1 MAQQTNLN
9 VSPYFDDFNSSNDYY
24 KVLFKPGYPVQAR
37 ELTGLQS
44 ILQNQIEQFG
54 SHMFKEGA
62 KVIPGNTTYDTG
74 YTGVSINP
82 THLGIP
88 VSAYLS
94 QLIGKRI
101 YGLTSGVSAEV
112 VNFITPE
119 QSDFDITTLYISYL
133 SSGVGDNA
141 QSEFNDGELL
151 ACDEN
156 IVSGPENNVFV
167 PAGESFASTLTENC
181 VTAGSTFSI
190 DNGVYFIRGTFVN
203 IAAETLILDQ
213 YDNLPTGRIGF
224 NIQESVVNADED
236 PTLADNSKG
245 FNNYAAPGADRL
257 KITCTLA
264 FKAFEDLNDNNFVEL
279 AKVED
284 GVLQSDFVNDTSQ
297 YNLLRN
303 ELARRTFAESGD
315 YTVTPFGVEIRES
328 LNDNIG
334 NDGIYAEGQ
343 ETGDGRQVSDDIG
356 LYAIAPG
363 KAFVKG
369 YEVRT
374 LDTSYIS
381 FPKTRASATLTNQ
394 AVNYNT
400 GVTVR
405 ANNIKGAPEIGIGN
419 TYIVSLRDQRAGV
432 GTDAPGEE
440 IGLARIYDCAL
451 ESGSYDTEFSTINQW
466 DISLFDVRLQTN
478 ITLNEPTSLSIPT
491 FVKGKYSGST
501 AFLRDAVSDST
512 SLQLYDT
519 VGTFLKNEPF
529 IFDGVEDTRV
539 AVAVTSHSMADVK
552 AIYGGPS
559 VSVGPGVVGVG
570 LTFLADTIQKNS
582 FVFGQAQVT
591 DRIRT
596 SGISTVTSISERFP
610 GNLKIGNILA
620 FTNTGITTA
629 QSTQT
634 LARIVS
640 VGSSQVTVTG
650 VTTVSKVSEGQIP
663 QVGAANIVSVSDLR
677 LVSTP
682 LANASDNRLFTSMP
696 KRNISNVDL
705 SDAQLIIRKSFDV
718 IITTENQLNSGVT
731 AGNNETFLA
740 FDEERYSLVRA
751 DGTTEVLTS
760 DRMSFTSGNTVLQ
773 INNIGDDL
781 SANMEAKLV
790 TTIKKVKPKVKLKR
804 KKRVNTL
811 IVSTSKL
818 TGSGVGATTLNDGL
832 SYGNY
837 PYGTRVQDEVISLNT
852 GDILEILGI
861 FESNNTSEASA
872 PKLTLTSIT
881 GPTGKTSDLIIGEK
895 IIGKTSGSIAVV
907 AEKVADQQLS
917 YIDLN
922 DFGFSEGETVIFEE
936 SNLQAVISS
945 LDIPSKDVSS
955 NYTFNNGQKSTFY
968 DYGFLTRKSN
978 VKEPS
983 KQLKIYFKN
992 AYYESS
998 DDGDITTHNSYNT
1011 FEYGSEI
1018 QTVNGNRNTDIIDI
1032 RPKVSDYT
1040 ITESTRSPLEFLG
1053 RSFTASGNSA
1063 TNILASDESIVTNY
1077 SFYGGRID
1085 RIYLNDRGDFEIK
1098 LGNPAENPEK
1108 PDPIDNALEIAT
1120 ITLPPYL
1127 YRTEDASIH
1136 FLDHKRYTMRDIG
1149 KLEDRIRNLEY
1160 YTSLSILE
1168 TETANL
1174 FVPDNSG
1181 LNKFKSGFFVDNFTS
1196 FLPQEDNRVIK
1207 NSIDQSNKECRPSHY
1222 TNAID
1227 LVVGPVDPS
1236 VEDLTLNASAL
1247 FPEGT
1252 NTTKTG
1258 DIITLQY
1265 EEVEYLAQEYATR
1278 PESVTPFLLSFW
1290 RANIRL
1296 TPSSDT
1302 WTDTA
1307 RVKAKVID
1315 VEGNYAST
1323 VDIAA
1328 RQFGGF
1334 DPQTGLTPVLWNA
1347 WQTQWTGTRTAVRR
1361 AQRTEVTNRDFQ
1373 TNTAENGG
1381 TRTNSFR
1388 ATTRTT
1394 FQDTFRDNF
1403 RTGIATRTGRRQLIT
1418 PQLETESLGDR
1429 TISREVISF
1438 MRSRNIEFIGRGF
1451 KPLTQVY
1458 PFFEGIDV
1466 SRFAIP
1472 KLLEVQMLTGA
1483 FQVGETVF
1491 GRPIKSLAAGGAS
1504 FRTGFQIRFRLCQ
1517 PNHKEGPY
1525 NAPERLYASNPYTS
1539 TVGAKSDE
1547 ALRGEFELFALGDA
1561 ASLPS
1566 TYSATSTLINVDTLA
1581 LAEQPA
1587 GEFFG
1592 YVETGM
1598 ILYGSQ
1604 SGARARIVN
1613 NRLITDLSSDILG
1626 SFFIPSPTV
1635 NANPK
1640 FTTGTKTFV
1649 LIDNKQ
1655 NNEEEA
1661 LTLASETYTASGTLE
1676 TVQESIVS
1684 VRNAKIEVLADRE
1697 QVNRDEFT
1705 GSNLTGTT
1713 TVGATTTSVLT
1724 GTTFTAPPAPP
1735 DPPSSGGGGGAPGSG
1750 GFVPSPGPNRPGH
1763 ADPGGDRRRGG
1774 RNGRRVVRRRVV
1786 RRRVARRVVRR
1797 GGRRVR
1803 RHRARRVRNRRNRR
1817 RRRRGRDPIAQSFTV
1832 FGDTGVFLTSID
1844 IFFAEVDTNDIPVV
1858 LQLRTMENGI
1868 PTETILPF
1876 SEVTIPPAGIETSTD
1891 GDIGTRIFFD
1901 SPVYVEEQT
1910 EYAMVLV
1917 SASTKYKV
1925 WISRVGENDLITDQ
1939 FVSTQPDLGSFFK
1952 SQNGSTWEPS
1962 QWEDLKFVINRA
1974 RFFQSGTVEMYSPV
1988 LAEGNAQI
1996 PTLMPD
2002 PINVN
2007 SRKIRVGLTTGLNFA
2022 DGICH
2027 VPEIGNTI
2035 YQINSNATGN
2045 YVGSAGS
2052 ATGELNVIN
2061 TGIGFTPHS
2070 GSWGYDNT
2078 SMSNITGSGLDLTA
2092 DIHVVNGVVSIA
2104 TVRSGG
2110 TGYTVGDVLEIT
2122 GGLGN
2127 QETGTNA
2134 RFSVVSLGSTNQ
2146 LILDNVQGDFTTG
2159 VGNTIMFTN
2168 SVGIGTTLG
2177 GVEAAAR
2184 FSSVTTIS
2192 DGRHIVV
2199 DHKNHGMHHEIN
2211 RVILSDIEPDIVPTK
2226 ISVAYDSTSTGDI
2239 SIDDASDFGTFEN
2252 VGVGTTNAGYLL
2264 IGDEILSY
2272 TESSN
2277 NTLGGITRQIDGTV
2291 ATNYSAG
2298 TPIYK
2303 YELGGVSLRRINKE
2317 HVLSDVTVSNPITFD
2332 SYNINIDMATS
2343 GVARTTGESF
2353 PILYLDQ
2360 TKSTGG
2366 FSVKATQNMQ
2376 YEIITPQIQ
2385 NLTLP
2390 GTNINATM
2398 RSVSGTSLNNG
2409 SGAGADLPFV
2419 VQDREGL
2426 TLNNSNYLTSPRV
2439 IASRVNETNAA
2450 TMQDLPGERSL
2461 NISLELT
2468 TDNEFLSPVIDTQ
2481 RLSAIFTTNRVDAP
2495 ITNYAQD
2502 NRVNSLNDD
2511 PTSCQYISK
2520 ENTLE
2525 NPASSLKVILDAH
2538 VNNYADI
2545 RVFYSISETA
2555 NFDPIFVP
2563 FPGFDNLNDRGDI
2576 IALENSNGKSDTY
2589 NTVSDISGFASED
2602 LDFREYTFTA
2612 DDLPPFKSFR
2622 VKVVMTSSNQ
2632 TYPPRMKDLRV
2643 IATA

>member
-9 VSPYFDDFNSSNDYY
+9 VSPYFDDFDSSNDYY

-74 YTGVSINP
+74 YTGVSVNL

-101 YGLTSGVSAEV
+101 YGLTSGVAAEV

-119 QSDFDITTLYISYL
+119 QSDFDTTTIYISYL
-133 SSGVGDNA
+133 SSSVGDNA
-141 QSEFNDGELL
+141 QSEFNNGELL

-167 PAGESFASTLTENC
+167 AAGESFASTLSENC
-181 VTAGSTFSI
+181 VTAGASFSI

-203 IAAETLILDQ
+203 IAAQTILLDQ

-224 NIQESVVNADED
+224 NIQESIVNADED
-236 PTLADNSKG
+236 QTLSDNSKG

-257 KITCTLA
+257 KIKCTLA
-264 FKAFEDLNDNNFVEL
+264 FKDFEDLNDNDFVEI
-279 AKVED
+279 AKVQD

-297 YNLLRN
+297 YNLLRD

-315 YTVTPFGVEIRES
+315 YTVTPFGVEIRDS
-328 LNDNIG
+328 LNNNIG
-334 NDGIYAEGQ
+334 NDGVYQEGQ
-343 ETGDGRQVSDDIG
+343 ETGDGRPVSDDVG
-356 LYAIAPG
+356 LYAVAPG
-363 KAFVKG
+363 KAFVRG

-374 LDTSYIS
+374 LDTAYIS
-381 FPKTRASATLTNQ
+381 FPKTRDAAELTNQ

-432 GTDAPGEE
+432 STNAPGEE

-478 ITLNEPTSLSIPT
+478 VTLNEPTTLTVPT

-501 AFLRDAVSDST
+501 AFLRDSVSDST

-529 IFDGVEDTRV
+529 IINGVEDTRV
-539 AVAVTSHSMADVK
+539 AVAVTAYSMADVK

-570 LTFLADTIQKNS
+570 LTFVADTIQKDS
-582 FVFGQAQVT
+582 FFFGQAQVT

-610 GNLKIGNILA
+610 GDLKVGNILA
-620 FTNTGITTA
+620 FTNTGIATI

-682 LANASDNRLFTSMP
+682 LANAGDNRLYTEMP
-696 KRNISNVDL
+696 KRNIANVDL
-705 SDAQLIIRKSFDV
+705 SDAQLIIRKSYDV
-718 IITTENQLNSGVT
+718 VITTDNELNSGVVT
-731 AGNNETFLA
+731 GDNETFLA
-740 FDEERYSLVRA
+740 FDEERYSLVRR

-773 INNIGDDL
+773 INNIGTDL

-790 TTIKKVKPKVKLKR
+790 TTIKKVKPKAKLKR
-804 KKRVNTL
+804 KNRVNTL
-811 IVSTSKL
+811 IVSASKL
-818 TGSGVGATTLNDGL
+818 TGSGIGATTLNDGL

-837 PYGTRVQDEVISLNT
+837 PYGTRVQDERISLNT
-852 GDILEILGI
+852 GDVLEILGV

-872 PKLTLTSIT
+872 PKLNLTSIT
-881 GPTGKTSDLIIGEK
+881 GTTGKTTDLIIGEK
-895 IIGKTSGSIAVV
+895 IVGKTSGSVAVV
-907 AEKVADQQLS
+907 AEKLADEQIS

-922 DFGFSEGETVIFEE
+922 DFGFSEGETVTFEE

-945 LDIPSKDVSS
+945 LDIPSKDVSA

-968 DYGFLTRKSN
+968 DYGFLNRNSN
-978 VKEPS
+978 AKEPS

-992 AYYESS
+992 GYYESS
-998 DDGDITTHNSYNT
+998 DDGDITTHNSYNI

-1040 ITESTRSPLEFLG
+1040 LAESTRSPLEFLG

-1085 RIYLNDRGDFEIK
+1085 RLYLNDRGDFEVK

-1174 FVPDNSG
+1174 FVPDNAG

-1196 FLPQEDNRVIK
+1196 FLPQEDSRVIK

-1227 LVVGPVDPS
+1227 LVVGPVDPA
-1236 VEDLTLNASAL
+1236 VADLSLNASSI

-1252 NTTKTG
+1252 NTRKTG
-1258 DIITLQY
+1258 DIITLDY

-1278 PESVTPFLLSFW
+1278 TESVTPFLLSFW
-1290 RANIRL
+1290 RANIKL
-1296 TPSSDT
+1296 TPASDT

-1307 RVKAKVID
+1307 RIKAKVID

-1347 WQTQWTGTRTAVRR
+1347 WQTQWTGTRTTVRR
-1361 AQRTEVTNRDFQ
+1361 AQRTEVTGRRNFS

-1381 TRTNSFR
+1381 TRTNSFQ

-1394 FQDTFRDNF
+1394 FQDTFTDNF
-1403 RTGIATRTGRRQLIT
+1403 RTGIATRNGRRQLIT
-1418 PQLETESLGDR
+1418 PQFETESLGDR

-1438 MRSRNIEFIGRGF
+1438 MRSRNIEFVGRGF

-1466 SRFAIP
+1466 SRFAFP
-1472 KLLEVQMLTGA
+1472 KLLEIQMLSGR
-1483 FQVGETVF
+1483 FRVGETVY
-1491 GRPIKSLAAGGAS
+1491 GRPIKSLSAGGAS

-1517 PNHKEGPY
+1517 PNHKSGPY
-1525 NAPERLYASNPYTS
+1525 NAPERVYASNPYTS

-1547 ALRGEFELFALGDA
+1547 AQRGEFELFALGDA

-1566 TYSATSTLINVDTLA
+1566 TYSSTSTILNVDTLA

-1587 GEFFG
+1587 GAYHG
-1592 YVETGM
+1592 YIETGM
-1598 ILYGSQ
+1598 MLYGSQ
-1604 SGARARIVN
+1604 SRARARIVN

-1626 SFFIPSPTV
+1626 SFFIPPPRF

-1655 NNEEEA
+1655 NSEADA

-1684 VRNAKIEVLADRE
+1684 VRNAKVEVLAERE
-1697 QVNRDEFT
+1697 QVEREEF
-1705 GSNLTGTT
+1705 TGTT
-1713 TVGATTTSVLT
+1713 TTTTAVGATTTTVLT
-1724 GTTFTAPPAPP
+1724 GTTFTPPPPPP
-1735 DPPSSGGGGGAPGSG
+1735 DPPRGGDGTGSPGSGSPGGGGGGGSNTAPG
-1750 GFVPSPGPNRPGH
+1750 H
-1763 ADPGGDRRRGG
+1763 IRRGG

-1786 RRRVARRVVRR
+1786 RRRVVRRRGNQRRR
-1797 GGRRVR
+1797 GGRRVSR
-1803 RHRARRVRNRRNRR
+1803 RRRRPNRRRRVRN

-1832 FGDTGVFLTSID
+1832 FGDTGVFLTSVD
-1844 IFFAEVDTNDIPVV
+1844 IFFAEVDTNDIPVI

-1876 SEVTIPPAGIETSTD
+1876 SEITIPPSEIETSDD
-1891 GDIGTRIFFD
+1891 GDVGTRIFFD

-1910 EYAMVLV
+1910 EYAIVLV

-1925 WISRVGENDLITDQ
+1925 WISRVGENDRITDQ

-1962 QWEDLKFVINRA
+1962 QWEDLKFVVNRA
-1974 RFFQSGTVEMYSPV
+1974 RFSASGTMEMYSPI

-2002 PINVN
+2002 PINLT

-2022 DGICH
+2022 NNGSH

-2052 ATGELNVIN
+2052 ATGQLNLIN
-2061 TGIGFTPHS
+2061 AGIGFTPHS
-2070 GSWGYDNT
+2070 GSRGYDNT
-2078 SMSNITGSGLDLTA
+2078 AMSNITGTGQNLTA

-2110 TGYTVGDVLEIT
+2110 SGYTVGDVLEIT

-2127 QETGTNA
+2127 QSTGRNA
-2134 RFSVVSLGSTNQ
+2134 RFSIVSLGSTNQ
-2146 LILDNVQGDFTTG
+2146 LILDNVQGDFITG
-2159 VGNTIMFTN
+2159 IGNTIMFTN

-2177 GVEAAAR
+2177 GENSAAR
-2184 FSSVTTIS
+2184 VSSVATVS
-2192 DGRHIVV
+2192 DGLHIVV
-2199 DHKNHGMHHEIN
+2199 DHKNHGMHHETN
-2211 RVILSDIEPDIVPTK
+2211 RVILSDIEPDVVPTK
-2226 ISVAYDSTSTGDI
+2226 ISVAYDASSTGDI
-2239 SIDDASDFGTFEN
+2239 SIDDASEFGTFEN

-2272 TESSN
+2272 TETSGN
-2277 NTLGGITRQIDGTV
+2277 VIGGITRQIDGTV
-2291 ATNYSAG
+2291 ATDYPAG

-2317 HVLSDVTVSNPITFD
+2317 HSLSDVTVSNPITFD
-2332 SYNINIDMATS
+2332 SYNVKVDMATA

-2353 PILYLDQ
+2353 PILYFDQ

-2366 FSVKATQNMQ
+2366 FGAKATQNMQ

-2398 RSVSGTSLNNG
+2398 RSISGTSLNDG
-2409 SGAGADLPFV
+2409 SADGTDLPFV
-2419 VQDREGL
+2419 VQDREAL
-2426 TLNNSNYLTSPRV
+2426 TLNNSNYLTSPRI

-2450 TMQDLPGERSL
+2450 SLQDLPGERSL

-2468 TDNEFLSPVIDTQ
+2468 TDSEFLSPVIDTQ

-2538 VNNYADI
+2538 INNYADI
-2545 RVFYSISETA
+2545 RVFYAISETA

-2563 FPGFDNLNDRGDI
+2563 FPGFDNLNDRGEI

-2589 NTVSDISGFASED
+2589 NTVSDVSGFASED

-2612 DDLPPFKSFR
+2612 DNLPSFKSFR
-2622 VKVVMTSSNQ
+2622 VKIVMTSTNQ

>member
-9 VSPYFDDFNSSNDYY
+9 VSPYFDDFDSSNDYY

-54 SHMFKEGA
+54 SHVFKEGA
-62 KVIPGNTTYDTG
+62 KVIPGNTTFDTG
-74 YTGVSINP
+74 YTGVSINA
-82 THLGIP
+82 THLGVP

-94 QLIGKRI
+94 QLVGKRI
-101 YGLTSGVSAEV
+101 YGLTTGITAEV

-156 IVSGPENNVFV
+156 IVSGPENSVFV
-167 PAGESFASTLTENC
+167 PAGESFASTLTENS
-181 VTAGSTFSI
+181 VTCGAVFSV
-190 DNGVYFIRGTFVN
+190 DNGVYFIRGNFVN
-203 IAAETLILDQ
+203 VAAQTIILDQ

-224 NIQESVVNADED
+224 NVQESIINADED

-257 KITCTLA
+257 RIKCTLA
-264 FKAFEDLNDNNFVEL
+264 FKDYEDLNDNNFVEL
-279 AKVED
+279 AKVDD
-284 GVLQSDFVNDTSQ
+284 GVLQTDFVNDTSQ
-297 YNLLRN
+297 YNLLRD

-315 YTVTPFGVEIRES
+315 YTVTAFGVEIRDS
-328 LNDNIG
+328 LNDNLG
-334 NDGIYAEGQ
+334 NDGVYPAGQ
-343 ETGDGRQVSDDIG
+343 DTPDGRPVSDDVG

-363 KAFVKG
+363 KAFVRG
-369 YEVRT
+369 YEVRS
-374 LDTSYIS
+374 LDTAYVS
-381 FPKTRASATLTNQ
+381 FPKTRDSAVLENQ

-400 GVTVR
+400 GVTIR
-405 ANNIKGAPEIGIGN
+405 ANNIKGAPEIGVGN

-432 GTDAPGEE
+432 STNAPGEE

-451 ESGSYDTEFSTINQW
+451 ESGSYDTEFSTVNQW
-466 DISLFDVRLQTN
+466 DVSLFDVRLQTN
-478 ITLNEPTSLSIPT
+478 ITLNEPIPSLSVPT
-491 FVKGKYSGST
+491 FIKGKYSGST
-501 AFLRDAVSDST
+501 AFLRDTVTDST
-512 SLQLYDT
+512 SLKLYDT
-519 VGTFLKNEPF
+519 VGTFLKNEPL
-529 IFDGVEDTRV
+529 IFNGIEDTRV
-539 AVAVTSHSMADVK
+539 ALAVTGHSIADVK

-570 LTFLADTIQKNS
+570 LTFVADTIQKDS
-582 FVFGQAQVT
+582 FFFGQAQVT
-591 DRIRT
+591 DRVKST
-596 SGISTVTSISERFP
+596 GISTVTSISERFP
-610 GNLKIGNILA
+610 GDLKVGNILA
-620 FTNTGITTA
+620 FTNTGIATA

-640 VGSSQVTVTG
+640 VGSSQVTITG
-650 VTTVSKVSEGQIP
+650 VTTVSKVSEGSIP

-677 LVSTP
+677 LISTP
-682 LANASDNRLFTSMP
+682 LAEAGDNRLYTEMP

-705 SDAQLIIRKSFDV
+705 SDAQLIIRKSYDV
-718 IITTENQLNSGVT
+718 VITTNNELNSGVV
-731 AGNNETFLA
+731 AGDNETFLA
-740 FDEERYSLVRA
+740 FDEERYSLVRR

-760 DRMSFTSGNTVLQ
+760 DKLAFTSGNTVLQ
-773 INNIGDDL
+773 VNNIGADL

-790 TTIKKVKPKVKLKR
+790 TTLKKIKPKAKLKR
-804 KKRVNTL
+804 KNRVNTL
-811 IVSTSKL
+811 VVNTSKL

-837 PYGTRVQDEVISLNT
+837 PYGTRVQDERISLNT
-852 GDILEILGI
+852 GDIIEILGV
-861 FESNNTSEASA
+861 FESNNTAQASA
-872 PKLTLTSIT
+872 PRLTLTSIS

-895 IIGKTSGSIAVV
+895 ITGQTSGSIAVV

-922 DFGFSEGETVIFEE
+922 DFGFSEGETVTFEE
-936 SNLQAVISS
+936 SGLQAVISS
-945 LDIPSKDVSS
+945 LDIPSKDVSA

-968 DYGFLTRKSN
+968 DYGFLTRNSN
-978 VKEPS
+978 AKEPT

-992 AYYESS
+992 GYYEAS

-1011 FEYGSEI
+1011 FEYGKEI
-1018 QTVNGNRNTDIIDI
+1018 QTVNGNRNTDVIDI
-1032 RPKVSDYT
+1032 RPKVSDY
-1040 ITESTRSPLEFLG
+1040 IVAENTRSPLEFLG

-1063 TNILASDESIVTNY
+1063 ANILASDESIVTNY

-1085 RIYLNDRGDFEIK
+1085 RLYINDRGDFEVK

-1127 YRTEDASIH
+1127 YNTEDASIH

-1196 FLPQEDNRVIK
+1196 FLPQEDSRVIK

-1222 TNAID
+1222 TNSID

-1236 VEDLTLNASAL
+1236 AEDLTLNASAI

-1252 NTTKTG
+1252 NTRKTG
-1258 DIITLQY
+1258 DIVTLDY

-1278 PESVTPFLLSFW
+1278 TESVTPFLLSFW
-1290 RANIRL
+1290 RANIKL
-1296 TPSSDT
+1296 TPASDT

-1307 RVKAKVID
+1307 RIKAKVID

-1347 WQTQWTGTRTAVRR
+1347 WQTQWTGTRTTVRR
-1361 AQRTEVTNRDFQ
+1361 AQRTEVTGRRNFS
-1373 TNTAENGG
+1373 TNTSERGG
-1381 TRTNSFR
+1381 TRTNRFQ

-1394 FQDTFRDNF
+1394 FQDTFTDNF

-1429 TISREVISF
+1429 TVSREVISF
-1438 MRSRNIEFIGRGF
+1438 MRSRNIEFVGRGF
-1451 KPLTQVY
+1451 KSLTQVY

-1466 SRFAIP
+1466 SKFCIP
-1472 KLLEVQMLTGA
+1472 KLLEVQMLTGS

-1491 GRPIKSLAAGGAS
+1491 GRPIKSLSSGGAS
-1504 FRTGFQIRFRLCQ
+1504 FRTGMQIRFRLCQ
-1517 PNHKEGPY
+1517 PNHKSGPY
-1525 NAPERLYASNPYTS
+1525 NAPERIYASNPYTS

-1547 ALRGEFELFALGDA
+1547 AQRGEFELFALGDA
-1561 ASLPS
+1561 QALPS
-1566 TYSATSTLINVDTLA
+1566 TYSATSTILNVDTLA

-1587 GEFFG
+1587 GAFFG

-1598 ILYGSQ
+1598 ILYGAT

-1613 NRLITDLSSDILG
+1613 NRLVTDLSSDILG
-1626 SFFIPSPTV
+1626 SFFIPSPRI

-1655 NNEEEA
+1655 NDENTA

-1684 VRNAKIEVLADRE
+1684 VRNAKVEVLAERE
-1697 QVNRDEFT
+1697 QVNREEF
-1705 GSNLTGTT
+1705 TGTT
-1713 TVGATTTSVLT
+1713 TTTTAVGAVTTTVLT
-1724 GTTFTAPPAPP
+1724 GTTFTPPPPPP
-1735 DPPSSGGGGGAPGSG
+1735 DPPRWTGGGGG
-1750 GFVPSPGPNRPGH
+1750 SPPATPPRPGRSNTSVGH
-1763 ADPGGDRRRGG
+1763 RRQPVV
-1774 RNGRRVVRRRVV
+1774 RRVRRRRVV
-1786 RRRVARRVVRR
+1786 RRRVRRRRPARRRR
-1797 GGRRVR
+1797 GGRRVSR
-1803 RHRARRVRNRRNRR
+1803 RRRRPNRRRRVRN

-1876 SEVTIPPAGIETSTD
+1876 SEVTLPPSEIEVSAD
-1891 GDIGTRIFFD
+1891 GDVGTRIFFD
-1901 SPVYVEEQT
+1901 APVYVEEQT

-1925 WISRVGENDLITDQ
+1925 WISRVGENDKITDQ

-1974 RFFQSGTVEMYSPV
+1974 RFSSSGTMELYSPV
-1988 LAEGNAQI
+1988 LAEGNAQV

-2002 PINVN
+2002 PINLT
-2007 SRKIRVGLTTGLNFA
+2007 SRKVRVGLTTGLNFA
-2022 DGICH
+2022 NNGSH
-2027 VPEIGNTI
+2027 VPELGNTI

-2052 ATGELNVIN
+2052 ATGNLNLIN

-2070 GSWGYDNT
+2070 GSGGYDNT
-2078 SMSNITGSGLDLTA
+2078 SLSNITGLGQDLKA
-2092 DIHVVNGVVSIA
+2092 DIHVVNGVVAVA

-2110 TGYTVGDVLEIT
+2110 SGYTVGDVLELSS
-2122 GGLGN
+2122 GLGN
-2127 QETGTNA
+2127 QATGRNA
-2134 RFSVVSLGSTNQ
+2134 RFSIVSIGATNE
-2146 LILDNVQGDFTTG
+2146 LILDNVQGDFITG
-2159 VGNTIMFTN
+2159 IGNTIMFTN

-2177 GVEAAAR
+2177 GVGAAAR
-2184 FSSVTTIS
+2184 VSSVTTVS
-2192 DGRHIVV
+2192 DGLHIVV
-2199 DHKNHGMHHEIN
+2199 DHKNHGMHHETN
-2211 RVILSDIEPDIVPTK
+2211 RVILSDIEPDVIPTK
-2226 ISVAYDSTSTGDI
+2226 ISVAYDSSSTGDI
-2239 SIDDASDFGTFEN
+2239 SIDDPTEFGTFEN

-2272 TESSN
+2272 TESTG
-2277 NTLGGITRQIDGTV
+2277 NTLGGITRQIDGTS
-2291 ATNYSAG
+2291 ATDYPAG

-2317 HVLSDVTVSNPITFD
+2317 HALSDVTVNNPITFD
-2332 SYNINIDMATS
+2332 SYNVKVDMATS
-2343 GVARTTGESF
+2343 GIARTTGESF
-2353 PILYLDQ
+2353 PILYFDQ

-2366 FSVKATQNMQ
+2366 FSAKATQNMQ

-2398 RSVSGTSLNNG
+2398 RSISGTSLNDG
-2409 SGAGADLPFV
+2409 SADGADLPFV
-2419 VQDREGL
+2419 VQDREAL
-2426 TLNNSNYLTSPRV
+2426 TLNNSNYLTSPRI

-2450 TMQDLPGERSL
+2450 SLQDLPGERSL

-2468 TDNEFLSPVIDTQ
+2468 TDSEFLSPVIDTQ

-2538 VNNYADI
+2538 INNYADI
-2545 RVFYSISETA
+2545 RVFYAISETP

-2563 FPGFDNLNDRGDI
+2563 FPGFDNLNDKGEI
-2576 IALENSNGKSDTY
+2576 IAIENSNGKSDTR
-2589 NTVSDISGFASED
+2589 NVVSDVSGFASQD

-2612 DDLPPFKSFR
+2612 DNLPSFKSFR
-2622 VKVVMTSSNQ
+2622 VKVVMTSTNQ

>member
-9 VSPYFDDFNSSNDYY
+9 VSPYFDDFDSSNDYY

-54 SHMFKEGA
+54 SHIFKEGA
-62 KVIPGNTTYDTG
+62 KVIPGNTTFDTG

-82 THLGIP
+82 THLGVP
-88 VSAYLS
+88 VDAYIS
-94 QLIGKRI
+94 QLVGKRI
-101 YGLTSGVSAEV
+101 YGLTTGVSAEV

-119 QSDFDITTLYISYL
+119 QSDFDVHTIYISYL

-156 IVSGPENNVFV
+156 ILSGPENSVFV
-167 PAGESFASTLTENC
+167 PAGESFASTLSENS
-181 VTAGSTFSI
+181 VTTGAVFSV
-190 DNGVYFIRGTFVN
+190 DNGVYFIRGNFVN
-203 IAAETLILDQ
+203 VAQQTLLLDQ
-213 YDNLPTGRIGF
+213 YDNLPTGRVGF
-224 NIQESVVNADED
+224 NIQESIVNADED

-257 KITCTLA
+257 KITATLA
-264 FKAFEDLNDNNFVEL
+264 FKDFEDLNNNNFVEL
-279 AKVED
+279 SKIED

-297 YNLLRN
+297 YKLLRD

-315 YTVTPFGVEIRES
+315 YTVTAFGVEIRDS
-328 LNDNIG
+328 LNNNLG
-334 NDGIYAEGQ
+334 NDGVYPAGQ
-343 ETGDGRQVSDDIG
+343 DTPDGRPASDDVG

-369 YEVRT
+369 YEVRS
-374 LDTSYIS
+374 LDTAYIS
-381 FPKTRASATLTNQ
+381 FPKTRQSSSLENQ

-405 ANNIKGAPEIGIGN
+405 TNNIKGAPEIGIGN
-419 TYIVSLRDQRAGV
+419 TYVVSLRDQRVGV
-432 GTDAPGEE
+432 ATGAPGEE

-451 ESGSYDTEFSTINQW
+451 ESGSYDTEFSSINQW

-478 ITLNEPTSLSIPT
+478 ITLNEKIDLTIPT

-501 AFLRDAVSDST
+501 AFLRDAVTDST
-512 SLQLYDT
+512 SLKLYDT
-519 VGTFLKNEPF
+519 IGNFQKNEPF
-529 IFDGVEDTRV
+529 IFNGVEDSRV
-539 AVAVTSHSMADVK
+539 ALAVTAHSMADVK

-570 LTFLADTIQKNS
+570 LTFVADTIQRDL
-582 FVFGQAQVT
+582 FFFGQAQVT
-591 DRIRT
+591 DRVAAT
-596 SGISTVTSISERFP
+596 GISTVTSISERFP
-610 GNLKIGNILA
+610 GGLRVGNILA
-620 FTNTGITTA
+620 FTNPDTSTG

-634 LARIVS
+634 LGRIVS
-640 VGSSQVTVTG
+640 VGSSQVTITG
-650 VTTVSKVSEGQIP
+650 VTTVSKVSEGSIP

-677 LVSTP
+677 LITTP
-682 LANASDNRLFTSMP
+682 LAESEDNRLYTQMP

-718 IITTENQLNSGVT
+718 VITTNNELNSGVV

-740 FDEERYSLVRA
+740 FDEERYSLVRR

-760 DRMSFTSGNTVLQ
+760 DKLAFTSGNTVLQ
-773 INNIGDDL
+773 VNNIGADL

-790 TTIKKVKPKVKLKR
+790 TTLKKIKPKAKLKR
-804 KKRVNTL
+804 KNRVNSL
-811 IVSTSKL
+811 VVNTSKL
-818 TGSGVGATTLNDGL
+818 VGSGVGATTLNDGL

-837 PYGTRVQDEVISLNT
+837 PYGTRVQDERISLNT
-852 GDILEILGI
+852 GDIIEILGV
-861 FESNNTSEASA
+861 FESNNTAQASA
-872 PKLTLTSIT
+872 PRLTLNSIS

-895 IIGKTSGSIAVV
+895 ITGKTSGSVAIV
-907 AEKVADQQLS
+907 AEKVADEQLS

-922 DFGFSEGETVIFEE
+922 DFGFSEGETVTFEE
-936 SNLQAVISS
+936 SDLQAVISS
-945 LDIPSKDVSS
+945 LDIPSKDVST

-968 DYGFLTRKSN
+968 DYGFLNRN
-978 VKEPS
+978 PNAKEPS
-983 KQLKIYFKN
+983 RQLKVYFKN
-992 AYYESS
+992 GFYDSS
-998 DDGDITTHNSYNT
+998 DDGDITTTNSYNT
-1011 FEYGSEI
+1011 FEYGTEI
-1018 QTVNGNRNTDIIDI
+1018 QAVNGDRNTDIIDI
-1032 RPKVSDYT
+1032 RPKVSDY
-1040 ITESTRSPLEFLG
+1040 ITAESTRSPLEFLG
-1053 RSFTASGNSA
+1053 RTFTTSGNSA
-1063 TNILASDESIVTNY
+1063 TNILAPDESIVTNY

-1085 RIYLNDRGDFEIK
+1085 RLYINDRGDFELK
-1098 LGNPAENPEK
+1098 MGNPAENPEK
-1108 PDPIDNALEIAT
+1108 PDPLDNALEIAT

-1127 YRTEDASIH
+1127 YSTEDASIH

-1196 FLPQEDNRVIK
+1196 FLPQEDTRAIK
-1207 NSIDQSNKECRPSHY
+1207 NSIDQAGKECRASHY
-1222 TNAID
+1222 TNSID

-1236 VEDLTLNASAL
+1236 AVDLTQAAVDR

-1252 NTTKTG
+1252 NTRRTG
-1258 DIITLQY
+1258 DVITLDY

-1278 PESVTPFLLSFW
+1278 TESVTPFLLSFW
-1290 RANIRL
+1290 RANIKL
-1296 TPSSDT
+1296 TPASDT
-1302 WTDTA
+1302 WTDTS

-1315 VEGNYAST
+1315 VEGSYAST
-1323 VDIAA
+1323 VESAA
-1328 RQFGGF
+1328 RTFGGF
-1334 DPQTGLTPVLWNA
+1334 DPQTGLTPILWNA
-1347 WQTQWTGTRTAVRR
+1347 WQTQWTGTRTTSRR
-1361 AQRTEVTNRDFQ
+1361 SERNEVTGRRSWF
-1373 TNTAENGG
+1373 TSRRTAGGG
-1381 TRTNSFR
+1381 TSTTRFQ

-1394 FQDTFRDNF
+1394 FQDTFTDNF
-1403 RTGIATRTGRRQLIT
+1403 RTGADVRTGRRQLIT

-1429 TISREVISF
+1429 TLSREVISF
-1438 MRSRNIEFIGRGF
+1438 MRSRNIEFVGRGF

-1466 SRFAIP
+1466 SRFCFP
-1472 KLLEVQMLTGA
+1472 KLMEIQMLSGS
-1483 FQVGETVF
+1483 FQVGETVH

-1504 FRTGFQIRFRLCQ
+1504 FRTGLQIQFRLCQ
-1517 PNHKEGPY
+1517 PNHKSGPY
-1525 NAPERLYASNPYTS
+1525 NAPERIYASNPYTS

-1547 ALRGEFELFALGDA
+1547 AQRGEFELFALGSA
-1561 ASLPS
+1561 QTLPS

-1587 GEFFG
+1587 GSFFG
-1592 YVETGM
+1592 YIETGM
-1598 ILYGSQ
+1598 TLYGVT
-1604 SGARARIVN
+1604 SGARARVVN

-1626 SFFIPSPTV
+1626 SFFIPSPRI

-1655 NNEEEA
+1655 NSEEEA

-1676 TVQESIVS
+1676 TVQETIVS
-1684 VRNAKIEVLADRE
+1684 VRNAKVEVLAEREQIDRE
-1697 QVNRDEFT
+1697 EFT
-1705 GSNLTGTT
+1705 GTTVAIQEGASVTT
-1713 TVGATTTSVLT
+1713 TESF
-1724 GTTFTAPPAPP
+1724 TTFTPPPAPP
-1735 DPPSSGGGGGAPGSG
+1735 DPPARRPNSGPPTATPRPPQRSNSGGG
-1750 GFVPSPGPNRPGH
+1750 H
-1763 ADPGGDRRRGG
+1763 TRRG
-1774 RNGRRVVRRRVV
+1774 RPPVRRVRRRRVV
-1786 RRRVARRVVRR
+1786 RRRVARRRASRRRR
-1797 GGRRVR
+1797 GGRRNSR
-1803 RHRARRVRNRRNRR
+1803 RRRRRGRRRRNRR

-1844 IFFAEVDTNDIPVV
+1844 IFFAEVDTNDIPVI

-1876 SEVTIPPAGIETSTD
+1876 SEVTLPPAEIQTSTD
-1891 GDIGTRIFFD
+1891 GDVGTRIFFD
-1901 SPVYVEEQT
+1901 APVYVEEQT

-1925 WISRVGENDLITDQ
+1925 WISRVGENDKLTDQ

-1974 RFFQSGTVEMYSPV
+1974 RFSSSGTMELYSPV
-1988 LAEGNAQI
+1988 LAEGNAQV

-2002 PINVN
+2002 SINLN

-2022 DGICH
+2022 DNDSH
-2027 VPEIGNTI
+2027 VPELGNTI

-2052 ATGELNVIN
+2052 ATGELNLN
-2061 TGIGFTPHS
+2061 NAGIGFTPHS
-2070 GSWGYDNT
+2070 GSFGYDNT
-2078 SMSNITGSGLDLTA
+2078 SLSNITGVGQNLTA

-2110 TGYTVGDVLEIT
+2110 SGYTVGDVLELSS
-2122 GGLGN
+2122 GLGN
-2127 QETGTNA
+2127 QATGRNA
-2134 RFSVVSLGSTNQ
+2134 RFSIVSIGATNE
-2146 LILDNVQGDFTTG
+2146 LILDNVQGDFITG

-2177 GVEAAAR
+2177 GENSAAR
-2184 FSSVTTIS
+2184 VSSVTTVS
-2192 DGRHIVV
+2192 DGLHIVV
-2199 DHKNHGMHHEIN
+2199 DHRNHGMHHETN
-2211 RVILSDIEPDIVPTK
+2211 RVILSDIEPDVIPTK
-2226 ISVAYDSTSTGDI
+2226 ISVAYDESSTGDI
-2239 SIDDASDFGTFEN
+2239 SIDDATLFGTFES

-2264 IGDEILSY
+2264 IGEEIVSY
-2272 TESSN
+2272 TETN
-2277 NTLGGITRQIDGTV
+2277 GNTLGGITRQVDGTS
-2291 ATNYSAG
+2291 ATDYAAG

-2317 HVLSDVTVSNPITFD
+2317 HALSDVTVSNPITFD
-2332 SYNINIDMATS
+2332 SYNFKVDMASS

-2353 PILYLDQ
+2353 PILYLNQ

-2366 FSVKATQNMQ
+2366 FGAKATQNMQ

-2390 GTNINATM
+2390 GTNINASM
-2398 RSVSGTSLNNG
+2398 RSISGTSLGDG
-2409 SGAGADLPFV
+2409 SADGTDLPFV
-2419 VQDREGL
+2419 VQGRDAL
-2426 TLNNSNYLTSPRV
+2426 TLNNSNYLTSPRI

-2450 TMQDLPGERSL
+2450 SLQDLPGERSL
-2461 NISLELT
+2461 NITLELT
-2468 TDNEFLSPVIDTQ
+2468 TDNEFLSPVVDTQ
-2481 RLSAIFTTNRVDAP
+2481 RLSAIFTTNRIDAP

-2520 ENTLE
+2520 ENNLE

-2538 VNNYADI
+2538 INQYADI
-2545 RVFYSISETA
+2545 RVFYAISETA

-2563 FPGFDNLNDRGDI
+2563 FPGFDNLNDKGEI
-2576 IALENSNGKSDTY
+2576 IAFENSNGKSDTR
-2589 NTVSDISGFASED
+2589 NIVTDVAGFASQD
-2602 LDFREYTFTA
+2602 LDFREYTFTT
-2612 DDLPPFKSFR
+2612 DNLPAFKSFR
-2622 VKVVMTSSNQ
+2622 VKVVMTSTNQ